1 MTKVIVPIFF
11 ALTVLAV
18 LNAPA
23 ISQTS
28 ADESSK
34 WVKIEGERRE
44 PTSQECLAALES
56 GRLLPFSGTDRRWL
70 AEAYAIYRGS
80 VFLLQVQGGTL
91 SCTAWRY

>member
-1 MTKVIVPIFF
+1 MTKLIVPILF
-11 ALTVLAV
+11 ALTVSV
-18 LNAPA
+18 LLNTPA

-28 ADESSK
+28 TDESSK
-34 WVKIEGERRE
+34 WIAIEGERRE

-70 AEAYAIYRGS
+70 AEAYAIYRGN